1 MKHLWIY
8 SLVSLFFAFA
18 SFYLALKGV
27 DDWGWFLIASVC
39 TFVYPSGR
47 KKENKDEDSEI

>member
-8 SLVSLFFAFA
+8 SLVSLFFTFA

-27 DDWGWFLIASVC
+27 GGWGWFLIAAVC
-39 TFVYPSGR
+39 TFVYPSNK
-47 KKENKDEDSEI
+47 KKENKDEED